1 MKTKSEEYNIYDVI
15 EGIHHNN
22 IILPSIQRDFV
33 WTKQQVVALYD
44 SIMLGYPISTFL
56 FWNIEDFDFS
66 QNTYFYQFLKEVY
79 FNFQGKTK
87 NQTTSSKIDSNIL
100 NKNTIA
106 ILDGQQRLTSLYI
119 TLIGQAKLKEKYKK
133 STSDWTLLE
142 LYLDLGSGS
151 EFFDDEGFIEGDEDE
166 DEAIKDNLAYT
177 FDFQLLPSNPNKKR
191 WFKVRDILKLK
202 DVNNREKE
210 INNVLSFIEN
220 SISETARK
228 NLLLLAKRIF
238 DEKLMNVAELSEC
251 ELDEALE
258 IFIRFNRGG
267 TQLSK
272 SDLVFSTIESRW
284 SEAKDKIGEYLT
296 SLNSNK
302 FKFTKDFIVR
312 LALVL
317 YGQNR
322 DIQKTI
328 INNEIVQQLR
338 NNWDKIVSSINTTI
352 FFLSS
357 NCGITSD
364 REVSS
369 YISIIPIIYSVYN
382 NDCQIKNEHDMKK
395 YIFRSLIL
403 NIFSRRTNS
412 LLVDL
417 KRLIINSEFIISI
430 EDIENKIIDFKI
442 GDDRLDQILDNDKS
456 FTTQLTLFLM
466 GNNNIFHSRD
476 GTEYHQDHIHASSLF
491 DSFNN
496 KPYGISD
503 TDWIKWGKMK
513 NKLPNLQLLKGKPN
527 QAKSKKKLNEWLDSS
542 GAPTETEFR
551 KALNLP
557 IEISLKLKDFEE
569 FYNFRKEILR
579 KQLKEMLL

>member
-1 MKTKSEEYNIYDVI
+1 MKAKPKEYNTYDVI
-15 EGIHHNN
+15 DGIHHNN

-66 QNTYFYQFLKEVY
+66 QNTYFYQFLKEVS
-79 FNFQGKTK
+79 FNFQGKTG
-87 NQTTSSKIDSNIL
+87 QITSSKIDSNVL
-100 NKNTIA
+100 AKNTIA
-106 ILDGQQRLTSLYI
+106 VLDGQQRLTSLYI
-119 TLIGQAKLKEKYKK
+119 TLIGQAKTKAKYKK
-133 STSDWTLLE
+133 AAGGLTVLE

-151 EFFDDEGFIEGDEDE
+151 DFFDDEGLIEGEE
-166 DEAIKDNLAYT
+166 DEAIRDNLAYT
-177 FDFQLLPSNPNKKR
+177 FDFQLLTNNPDKKR

-202 DVNNREKE
+202 DINNREKE
-210 INNVLSFIEN
+210 INNILSAIEI
-220 SISETARK
+220 SIYDNAK
-228 NLLLLAKRIF
+228 NNLNLLAKRIF
-238 DEKLMNVAELSEC
+238 DDKIINVAELSEC

-284 SEAKDKIGEYLT
+284 SEAKDKIEKYLV
-296 SLNSNK
+296 SLNSTKYN
-302 FKFTKDFIVR
+302 FSKDFIVR

-317 YGQNR
+317 FGQNR

-328 INNEIVQQLR
+328 INNEIVKQLK
-338 NNWDKIVSSINTTI
+338 NNWDKIIKSINTTI
-352 FFLSS
+352 DFLSS
-357 NCGITSD
+357 ICGITSD
-364 REVSS
+364 REISS

-382 NDCQIKNEHDMKK
+382 NNCQTKNENDIKK
-395 YIFRSLIL
+395 YIFRSLVL

-417 KRLIINSEFIISI
+417 KKLIINSDFLISI
-430 EDIENKIIDFKI
+430 EDIENKVIDFKI
-442 GDDRLDQILDNDKS
+442 GDDRLEQILDNDKS

-466 GNNNIFHSRD
+466 GNNNVFLSRD

-491 DSFNN
+491 DNYNN

-503 TDWIKWGKMK
+503 PDWIRWGKMK

-527 QAKSKKKLNEWLDSS
+527 QTKSKKNLIDWLDS
-542 GAPTETEFR
+542 GDAPTETEFR
-551 KALNLP
+551 KTLNLP
-557 IEISLKLKDFEE
+557 MELSLKLKDFED
-569 FYNFRKEILR
+569 FYNYRKELL
-579 KQLKEMLL
+579 KEQLKEMLL